1 MRNYLKH
8 LVQLTP
14 TPIMEFAEW
23 VYDLVPPERRY
34 GRPYRDALS
43 LFEESDDWSLDE
55 LRSYQEKRL
64 RLLLEQCYA
73 NVPYYREVFR
83 EAGLTPDDIGSAD
96 DLGKLPILTKDTVRR
111 RKQDLLAE
119 NLSAVGCEPAH
130 TSGSTGTPLDFAMDR
145 TTRAVERAF
154 YLRRLRWLGF
164 RRGDKLAFFQGRPLT
179 DPTRLYRYFPGSRQ
193 LRISFHRSDEARLE
207 QMFEALARFEPDFID
222 GWPSCLYILA
232 RWMERHNKSIPAPK
246 YLVTG
251 SETLYPLMREYIEK
265 IFSARVIDCYGQEES
280 VAVAAQCERAEGYH
294 IQAEMGLV
302 ELIPCGEG
310 LWEIVGT
317 CLHNLAMPFVR
328 YRTGDLAVKGEQECP
343 CGRKHPVL
351 SRIVGRE
358 GDFVLTPENNLISPL
373 SLHFSFYHLDEI
385 SEGQIIQEDIDRL
398 RVKVVPVA
406 GISQATK
413 AILIHE
419 LKSRLESPSM
429 DLIVD
434 VVEEIPRS
442 SSGKK
447 PFVISRLERQDQTQ
461 FASR

>member
-1 MRNYLKH
+1 
-8 LVQLTP
+8 
-14 TPIMEFAEW
+14 
-23 VYDLVPPERRY
+23 
-34 GRPYRDALS
+34 
-43 LFEESDDWSLDE
+43 
-55 LRSYQEKRL
+55 
-64 RLLLEQCYA
+64 
-73 NVPYYREVFR
+73 
-83 EAGLTPDDIGSAD
+83 
-96 DLGKLPILTKDTVRR
+96 
-111 RKQDLLAE
+111 
-119 NLSAVGCEPAH
+119 
-130 TSGSTGTPLDFAMDR
+130 
-145 TTRAVERAF
+145 
-154 YLRRLRWLGF
+154 
-164 RRGDKLAFFQGRPLT
+164 
-179 DPTRLYRYFPGSRQ
+179 
-193 LRISFHRSDEARLE
+193 
-207 QMFEALARFEPDFID
+207 
-222 GWPSCLYILA
+222 
-232 RWMERHNKSIPAPK
+232 
-246 YLVTG
+246 
-251 SETLYPLMREYIEK
+251 
-265 IFSARVIDCYGQEES
+265 
-280 VAVAAQCERAEGYH
+280 VAAQCERAEGYH

-343 CGRKHPVL
+343 CGRKHPIL

-398 RVKVVPVA
+398 RIKVVPVA
-406 GISQATK
+406 GISKATK

-434 VVEEIPRS
+434 VVEEIQRS